1 MRRVF
6 YVVTVLTNQFEVFEI
21 QCDLRIVYVLP
32 RQIDFMM
39 HDIADLEFA
48 LLSAAFAKTAVQI
61 CPRFVRVPA
70 CAPFFRIVKRDRV
83 IFCHIIKNATGE
95 NHETPVAR
103 GEEDVLLSDPSY
115 PTIQV
120 YHL

>member
-1 MRRVF
+1 MF
-6 YVVTVLTNQFEVFEI
+6 YVVTVEAHELEVFEI
-21 QCDLRIVYVLP
+21 QCDRRIVYVLP
-32 RQIDFMM
+32 RQIDFMVY
-39 HDIADLEFA
+39 DIADLEFA
-48 LLSAAFAKTAVQI
+48 LLSAAFAKAAVQI
-61 CPRFVRVPA
+61 CPRFVRVSA
-70 CAPFFRIVKRDRV
+70 CAPFIRIVKRDRV
-83 IFCHIIKNATGE
+83 IFCHTVKNATGE

>member
-1 MRRVF
+1 MF
-6 YVVTVLTNQFEVFEI
+6 YVVTVEAHELEVFEI
-21 QCDLRIVYVLP
+21 QCDRRIVYVLP
-32 RQIDFMM
+32 RQIDFMVY
-39 HDIADLEFA
+39 DIADLEFA